1 MRPIEKTSTRKPKKH
16 YVVLLNGRP
25 YAESWAVSAKKAIAN
40 AWWKFEK
47 EEDPYTNTRY
57 TVEDFDAVEI

>member
-1 MRPIEKTSTRKPKKH
+1 MRPLEKAPTRKPKKH

-47 EEDPYTNTRY
+47 EEDPYTIADY